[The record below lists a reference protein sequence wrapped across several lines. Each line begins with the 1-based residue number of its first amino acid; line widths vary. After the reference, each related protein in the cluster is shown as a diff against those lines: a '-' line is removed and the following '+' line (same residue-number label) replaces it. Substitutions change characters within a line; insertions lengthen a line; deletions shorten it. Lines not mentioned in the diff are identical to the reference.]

1 MQVHYY
7 EDGNVQ
13 LVSSKEIKESL
24 KVTVSVFLPITS
36 LIIGSGIA
44 HDIGSVLPYAG
55 RVLFCFIFLLG
66 FFLPLYFQGLVLEQ
80 K

>member
-1 MQVHYY
+1 M
-7 EDGNVQ
+7 Q

-24 KVTVSVFLPITS
+24 KVTVSVFLPFTG

-55 RVLFCFIFLLG
+55 RVLF
-66 FFLPLYFQGLVLEQ
+66 FFSFFFC
-80 K
+80 